1 MLEPAQTTRPQ
12 KALITGGTGFI
23 GSHLTRHLRAAGW
36 FVHLLVRPD
45 IAREEQVIPGIQLH
59 TYTGETE
66 DVVRAVASSRP
77 DVVFHLASLFLAQHT
92 PQQIAP
98 LIQSNV
104 LLGTQLLEA
113 MSAAG
118 VRFFVNTG
126 TSWQYFHDQ
135 SFRPVNLY
143 ASTKQAFEDI
153 LAYYADAV
161 GVRVITLS
169 LFDSYGPADSRE
181 KLLRLLMDCLQTGQP
196 LQMSPGDQIIDLV
209 HVDDLCAAFLHAGS
223 LVTNP
228 GAPAMS
234 SYAIS
239 GEERMTLR
247 QLVAVL
253 EQEAGVH
260 MNIKFGVRPYRPR
273 EIMKPWSGQAMPG
286 WKPRITI
293 REGLRQLLRE
303 RLL

>member
-1 MLEPAQTTRPQ
+1 M
-12 KALITGGTGFI
+12 TGGTGFI
-23 GSHLTRHLRAAGW
+23 GSHLVRHLQAAGW
-36 FVHLLVRPD
+36 SVHLLVRPGT
-45 IAREEQVIPGIQLH
+45 AREIQAISGVQLH
-59 TYTGETE
+59 PYAGETE
-66 DVVRAVASSRP
+66 EVIRAVARSEP
-77 DVVFHLASLFLAQHT
+77 DVVFHLASFFLAQHT

-118 VRFFVNTG
+118 VRSFVNTG
-126 TSWQYFHDQ
+126 TSWQYFHNQ

-161 GVRVITLS
+161 GIRAITLS
-169 LFDSYGPADSRE
+169 LFDSYGPADPRK
-181 KLLRLLMDCLQTGQP
+181 KLLRLLMDCLQNGHP
-196 LQMSPGDQIIDLV
+196 LQMSPGDQVIDLV
-209 HVDDLCAAFLHAGS
+209 HVDDLCAAFLHAGD

-228 GAPAMS
+228 GAPAVS

-239 GEERMTLR
+239 GGERMTLR
-247 QLVAVL
+247 QLVAVV
-253 EQEAGVH
+253 EQEASTP
-260 MNIKFGVRPYRPR
+260 MNVEFGVRPHRPR
-273 EIMKPWSGQAMPG
+273 EVMQPWDGPPMPG
-286 WKPRITI
+286 WTPQISL

-303 RLL
+303 RSL